1 MVDGCMKKLLLLCP
15 LLLSFLSTQAIARVG
30 ETYYCEFYSYVSIP
44 SKGNTQYD
52 DIDTNWLSEKNKKF
66 TFLREENQIILN
78 SKEGDWFN
86 YTKIPINLTNRYK
99 NEIDEYFA
107 GAEYHLDTAS
117 RSFMSIASSRG
128 STTDS
133 TFYFTSKS
141 HGFLGSIQS
150 GIAECTH

>member
-1 MVDGCMKKLLLLCP
+1 M
-15 LLLSFLSTQAIARVG
+15 
-30 ETYYCEFYSYVSIP
+30 
-44 SKGNTQYD
+44 
-52 DIDTNWLSEKNKKF
+52 
-66 TFLREENQIILN
+66 REENQIILN
-78 SKEGDWFN
+78 SQGGDWFN

-99 NEIDEYFA
+99 NEIDEYFS

-133 TFYFTSKS
+133 TFYYTSKY